1 MQIWYSNRQTF
12 LLIINVE
19 NGFAGYFLFI
29 YLFFGDCDI
38 MTFFSIFDK

>member
-19 NGFAGYFLFI
+19 NGFAGYLFI

-38 MTFFSIFDK
+38 MTFFSILDE